1 MSEPPTNEPH
11 MNEPELSA
19 SEPGRLER
27 GYRRLLAAYP
37 RWFRRENEDEILAVL
52 MACAQDGQRRP
63 SGEAAVDLLKGAA
76 RMWMRPRPGQPRT
89 VFLAIRLM
97 WAGALVSLGGT
108 ITVLATLGSVR
119 GAVVHAYPPA
129 WHVTQVHLFIGVA
142 ETPLVIGLWLWM
154 AWANGRGKNRGRAV
168 LAVFFGL
175 DSLTVLNT
183 LSQGGIT
190 YAPADTAAG
199 MIECLIGLVTVFL
212 VFNPASSRHYRT
224 SMRNTSSLA

>member
-1 MSEPPTNEPH
+1 
-11 MNEPELSA
+11 
-19 SEPGRLER
+19 
-27 GYRRLLAAYP
+27 
-37 RWFRRENEDEILAVL
+37 
-52 MACAQDGQRRP
+52 
-63 SGEAAVDLLKGAA
+63 
-76 RMWMRPRPGQPRT
+76 
-89 VFLAIRLM
+89 
-97 WAGALVSLGGT
+97 
-108 ITVLATLGSVR
+108 
-119 GAVVHAYPPA
+119 VHAYPPA
-129 WHVTQVHLFIGVA
+129 WHVTQVNLFIGVA